1 VSWAEKL
8 IRAHTTC
15 FQPGH
20 FARGKNVSWAWL
32 GIPHPWYS
40 EVRLLKNNQP
50 CPKKQIM
57 LFFFVCQPFE
67 ATWCEMILTDLKFC
81 QNQST
86 FFKINSLII
95 IFERF
100 LGRFRR
106 RRTCKLGLAR
116 RLGDQNHWQPC
127 HFQVKFH
134 SSNQQETKNNCIQ
147 IQQSTPTNVN
157 QHQSKSITYQHE

>member
-1 VSWAEKL
+1 MSWAEKL

-50 CPKKQIM
+50 CQKKTNVFF
-57 LFFFVCQPFE
+57 LFASLLRPRDARGFWLIWNFVKISQH
-67 ATWCEMILTDLKFC
+67 
-81 QNQST
+81 

-116 RLGDQNHWQPC
+116 RLGVQNHWQPC

-157 QHQSKSITYQHE
+157 QH

>member
-1 VSWAEKL
+1 MFSTRTFCQRKKCKL
-8 IRAHTTC
+8 GLVGYTTPLV
-15 FQPGH
+15 FGGQIAQKQP
-20 FARGKNVSWAWL
+20 AL
-32 GIPHPWYS
+32 
-40 EVRLLKNNQP
+40 
-50 CPKKQIM
+50 PKKTNDAVFF
-57 LFFFVCQPFE
+57 LFASLLRPLDARWFWLIWNFVKISQH
-67 ATWCEMILTDLKFC
+67 
-81 QNQST
+81 

>member
-1 VSWAEKL
+1 MFSTRTFCQRKKCKL
-8 IRAHTTC
+8 GLVGYTTPLV
-15 FQPGH
+15 FGGQIAQKQP
-20 FARGKNVSWAWL
+20 AL
-32 GIPHPWYS
+32 
-40 EVRLLKNNQP
+40 
-50 CPKKQIM
+50 PKKNKWCCFF
-57 LFFFVCQPFE
+57 LFASLLRPLDARWFWLIWNFVKISQH
-67 ATWCEMILTDLKFC
+67 
-81 QNQST
+81 